1 MYAKDDRIIA
11 SRRALSTNSP
21 AKESSAVRSL
31 LSKHP
36 YLAVSVLLATGME
49 GVFYFFASRNVAL
62 APAQYAAVAV
72 ATAMLAGLCV
82 WIITWE

>member
-1 MYAKDDRIIA
+1 
-11 SRRALSTNSP
+11 
-21 AKESSAVRSL
+21 
-31 LSKHP
+31 
-36 YLAVSVLLATGME
+36 ME
-49 GVFYFFASRNVAL
+49 GVFYFASRNVAL

>member
-49 GVFYFFASRNVAL
+49 GVFYFASRNVAL

>member
-49 GVFYFFASRNVAL
+49 GVLYFASRNVAL